1 MRIAYDYQI
10 FAAQKYGGI
19 SRYFANL
26 ASHLHMREQVR
37 IFAPLHRNGY
47 IKSMPA
53 ELVDGCGVEDFY
65 PKTAR
70 LVNAYNK
77 LVFSRKIK
85 NWQPSIIHQTYYSSS
100 NLHSNGYQTVVT
112 VYDLIHELF
121 SEQFHP
127 RDKTV
132 ALKKKAVERADHII
146 CISENTK
153 VDLMRL
159 YGIPEEK
166 ITVIYLG
173 FDNLRDG
180 VSEVMRAN
188 TAKPYLLYVG
198 DRAGYKNFSTF
209 IKAYASSRKLKQD
222 FDVVAFGGGKFSNA
236 EIVMI
241 NSLGLSSKQIH
252 QFGGDDLALGN
263 FYANAS
269 AFIYPSKYEGFGIPP
284 LEAMSLNCPVISSNT
299 SSMPEV
305 IGAAAQY
312 FDPTDVGDMV
322 DAIESVL
329 YSSVKGDTLKQLGRE
344 QLKKFSWEKCSIQT
358 LAVYKSL
365 VAEA

>member
-112 VYDLIHELF
+112 VYDMIHELF

-132 ALKKKAVERADHII
+132 ALKKKAVEGADHII
-146 CISENTK
+146 CISMNTK

-173 FDNLRDG
+173 FDNLQD
-180 VSEVMRAN
+180 VQYIKTQAN
-188 TAKPYLLYVG
+188 ILKPYLLHVG
-198 DRAGYKNFSTF
+198 ARAGYKNFDTF
-209 IKAYASSRKLKQD
+209 LKAYASSQKLKQD
-222 FDVVAFGGGKFSNA
+222 FDIVAFGGGEFTKA
-236 EIVMI
+236 ELMMI
-241 NSLGLSSKQIH
+241 NSLGLSTQQIH
-252 QFGGDDLALGN
+252 QFGGDDEVLSN

-284 LEAMSLNCPVISSNT
+284 LEAMSLNCPVISSNS

-305 IGAAAQY
+305 IGGAAQF

-329 YSSVKGDTLKQLGRE
+329 YSSGKGAALQQLGRE
-344 QLKKFSWEKCSIQT
+344 QLKKFSWENCSLQT
-358 LAVYKSL
+358 LNVYKSL
-365 VAEA
+365 VAGA